1 MKDVIW
7 ATPLYEFLR
16 QCNASSLDKTILDCG
31 AGGSQP
37 TLSVFY
43 QYGYQ
48 TFGIEIAEKSL
59 DEAQRFCTN
68 NNMPLGIIRG
78 DMRHIPFSREEFSFI
93 YSFNAIFF
101 MTKPDIA
108 QSMREITRVLKSDG
122 LCYVNFLSVDDAE
135 TWEPFCKTAPA
146 PKLLNSEQFAHFEDN
161 EADVYFEPYEIVRKE
176 KRVQDKLWEGKLRR
190 RADIEYIAR
199 KK

>member
-1 MKDVIW
+1 
-7 ATPLYEFLR
+7 L
-16 QCNASSLDKTILDCG
+16 SKTILDCG

-37 TLSVFY
+37 PLSLFY

-48 TFGIEIAEKSL
+48 TFGIEITEKSL
-59 DEAQRFCTN
+59 GEAQRFCAE
-68 NNMPLGIIRG
+68 NNMPLGIICG
-78 DMRHIPFSREEFSFI
+78 DMRHIPFSDKEFSFI

-108 QSMREITRVLKSDG
+108 LSMREITRVLKHNG

-135 TWEPFCKTAPA
+135 TWEPFCKTAQA
-146 PKLLNSEQFAHFEDN
+146 PTLLESEKFAHFEDN
-161 EADVYFEPYEIVRKE
+161 EADVYFEPYEILRKE
-176 KRVQDKLWEGKLRR
+176 KRRQDKLWQGKLRR
-190 RADIEYIAR
+190 RAEIEYIAR